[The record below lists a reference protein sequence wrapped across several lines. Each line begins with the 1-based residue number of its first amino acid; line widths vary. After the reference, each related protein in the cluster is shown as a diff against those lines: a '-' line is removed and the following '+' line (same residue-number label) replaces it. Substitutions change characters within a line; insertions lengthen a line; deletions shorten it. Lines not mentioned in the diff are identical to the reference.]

1 MAPSAALVRTAR
13 CLWQWEWQ
21 QLMGGL
27 GPADGEGN
35 YRRPAGAFTALPP
48 VPDNADQAGA
58 HVLIVGRSC
67 PWAHRAWLVWLLRQL
82 QGSIDLLTVEPD
94 PEEGRWRFSEPFL
107 GCSTLQELYQR
118 AGADPSQ
125 RATVPVLVER
135 ASGRVVVGE
144 SARLME
150 LLNAWPAS
158 DGAPDLEPA
167 GLEDAIHG
175 WRERLQD
182 SVNDGVYRCGFART
196 QAAYDRAEAAL
207 FATLEQAEAALSGGG
222 PWLCGPQLSLADV
235 QLFPTLIRLELV
247 YAPLFGCSRR
257 PLWQLPALW
266 DWRRRFHALPGVAAT
281 CFADAWRRDYFGALF
296 PLHPSGIIP
305 AGPDLASLLSSGEV
319 RIIDRRTGSVSSLG
333 PIRMPS
339 TPDQN
344 LPVRHHLAWDRDH
357 LYLTT
362 DIGEEHGELECPA
375 IPAYGQLAVISRDR
389 SHPTW
394 QRDTQGM
401 LLAPGTRSSPFLP
414 LIRVEAQALVDRS
427 YQRVHLQLLD
437 KSTGDIVE
445 TAKRTG
451 ARVAGPIPLPTE
463 IRRYTVLRGP
473 HVDKKSR
480 EQFEVRTHKRLLDIL
495 EPTQQ
500 TLDALMK
507 LDLSA
512 GVDVEIKS

>member
-1 MAPSAALVRTAR
+1 MAIPPAVVRAARTGWH
-13 CLWQWEWQ
+13 WQWQ
-21 QLMGGL
+21 RLMGGL
-27 GPADGEGN
+27 GPADAEGN
-35 YRRPAGAFTALPP
+35 YVRPAGAFCQRPP
-48 VPDNADQAGA
+48 VPAHAADPGS

-247 YAPLFGCSRR
+247 YGPLFGVSRR
-257 PLWQLPALW
+257 PLWQLPGLW
-266 DWRRRFHALPGVAAT
+266 RWRQRFFALPGVAAS
-281 CFADAWRRDYFGALF
+281 CCDRAWRQDYFGALF
-296 PLHPSGIIP
+296 PLHPSGIVP
-305 AGPDLASLLSSGEV
+305 AGAPLATL
-319 RIIDRRTGSVSSLG
+319 
-333 PIRMPS
+333 
-339 TPDQN
+339 
-344 LPVRHHLAWDRDH
+344 
-357 LYLTT
+357 
-362 DIGEEHGELECPA
+362 
-375 IPAYGQLAVISRDR
+375 
-389 SHPTW
+389 
-394 QRDTQGM
+394 
-401 LLAPGTRSSPFLP
+401 
-414 LIRVEAQALVDRS
+414 VEAR
-427 YQRVHLQLLD
+427 LQ
-437 KSTGDIVE
+437 
-445 TAKRTG
+445 
-451 ARVAGPIPLPTE
+451 P
-463 IRRYTVLRGP
+463 
-473 HVDKKSR
+473 
-480 EQFEVRTHKRLLDIL
+480 
-495 EPTQQ
+495 
-500 TLDALMK
+500 
-507 LDLSA
+507 
-512 GVDVEIKS
+512 